1 MSKNR
6 RAVGGRG
13 EMLAAA
19 YLRHIGWEIVRM
31 NYMSKGGEVDI
42 IAKRDGRLLFAEV
55 KYRTDMEMGHP
66 AESIT
71 RDKLRRIR
79 RAAVSYLQSDACVP
93 HTALKFDAV
102 CIIEAPGTDLILE
115 HIEDILGP

>member
-1 MSKNR
+1 
-6 RAVGGRG
+6 
-13 EMLAAA
+13 MLAAA